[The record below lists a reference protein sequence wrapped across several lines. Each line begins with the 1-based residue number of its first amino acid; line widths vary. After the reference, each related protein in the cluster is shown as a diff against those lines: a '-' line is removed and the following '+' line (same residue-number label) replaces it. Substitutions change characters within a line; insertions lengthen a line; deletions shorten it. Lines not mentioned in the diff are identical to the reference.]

1 MWDSSL
7 PTDVMQGVG
16 AGLAWFITG
25 SLLVSG
31 AVGCVFPLLPGH
43 LILLIAAIAHRV
55 MLGAE
60 SGLQWWSFAVLLLLM
75 GISQAFE
82 MLSGAVGSR
91 WFGGSRWGVVGALVG
106 TIGGMF
112 FLPIGLLL
120 GPLIGAFAC
129 EMLFARKSTRPAVVS
144 GVGSVVGVVA
154 GMGFKM
160 VIGMIMIA
168 WFFLDVFWIGK

>member
-1 MWDSSL
+1 MWEFLLASS
-7 PTDVMQGVG
+7 VAQGVG
-16 AGLAWFITG
+16 VGVAWFITG
-25 SLLVSG
+25 SLLISG

-60 SGLQWWSFAVLLLLM
+60 SGLQWWSFVVLLLLM

-106 TIGGMF
+106 TMVGIF

-120 GPLIGAFAC
+120 GPLIGAFVC
-129 EMLFARKSTRPAVVS
+129 EIVFARKSAKPAVVS

-154 GMGFKM
+154 GMGFKI
-160 VIGMIMIA
+160 VIGLMMIA
-168 WFFLDVFWIGK
+168 WFFLDVFLIGK